1 MIIVIL
7 GPGSARSWIK
17 KGELTMS
24 KKSADVEKS
33 AVVEMSADVEVPT
46 VVEMSADVEKS
57 QEMPKR
63 ESKKYGISAGKLPEE
78 NQKPLGL
85 HGIIITEAITAL
97 VNEGKTS
104 ASRDEIMEKAVEL
117 GLFERKPSRQGV
129 VPIFSWWRKPLRELG
144 WINY

>member
-1 MIIVIL
+1 
-7 GPGSARSWIK
+7 
-17 KGELTMS
+17 MS
-24 KKSADVEKS
+24 KKSAVVEKSVVEKS
-33 AVVEMSADVEVPT
+33 AVVEVPT
-46 VVEMSADVEKS
+46 VVEKS

-63 ESKKYGISAGKLPEE
+63 ESKKYGINVGKLPEN

-104 ASRDEIMEKAVEL
+104 STRDEIMTRACEL
-117 GLFERKPSRQGV
+117 GLYERKPSRQGT
-129 VPIFSWWRKPLRELG
+129 VPIFSWWRKSLKELG

>member
-7 GPGSARSWIK
+7 GPGSTRSRKERCMK
-17 KGELTMS
+17 KVS
-24 KKSADVEKS
+24 VEKS
-33 AVVEMSADVEVPT
+33 AVVEMSAVPQVETQAT
-46 VVEMSADVEKS
+46 VVTEVKV
-57 QEMPKR
+57 R
-63 ESKKYGISAGKLPEE
+63 ESKQYGISLGKLPEE

-104 ASRDEIMEKAVEL
+104 STRDEIMTRACEL
-117 GLFERKPSRQGV
+117 GLYERKPSRQGV
-129 VPIFSWWRKPLRELG
+129 VPIFSWWRKMLKELG

>member
-1 MIIVIL
+1 
-7 GPGSARSWIK
+7 
-17 KGELTMS
+17 MS
-24 KKSADVEKS
+24 KKSVVEMPQVVEVSADVEKS
-33 AVVEMSADVEVPT
+33 VVEM
-46 VVEMSADVEKS
+46 S

-63 ESKKYGISAGKLPEE
+63 EAKQYGISAGKLPEE

-104 ASRDEIMEKAVEL
+104 STRDEIMTRACEL
-117 GLFERKPSRQGV
+117 GLYERKPSRQGT